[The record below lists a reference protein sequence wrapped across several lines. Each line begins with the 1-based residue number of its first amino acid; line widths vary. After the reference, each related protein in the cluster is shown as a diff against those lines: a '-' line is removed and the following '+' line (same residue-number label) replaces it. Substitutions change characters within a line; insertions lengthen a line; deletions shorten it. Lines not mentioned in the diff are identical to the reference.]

1 MGAAPCIDAAPLLQ
15 KEGYTI
21 AGVAALDIVEGTAVE
36 SLPLMKNI
44 LSKRPATFASVPSAI
59 QWHLDS
65 GSIRNPTSARVSVPS
80 YVVPISAQEKD
91 GKQRWRTDLLAT
103 EPFWLGWY
111 QGLSKRFLSS
121 RCARMLVLAGQERLD
136 NDLIV
141 GQMQG
146 KFQLEVMTDV
156 GHFLHE
162 DDPVALATML
172 VNFARRNTQILV
184 LPPKIGQTS
193 AKPVEVKHVGE
204 V

>member
-1 MGAAPCIDAAPLLQ
+1 M
-15 KEGYTI
+15 

-44 LSKRPATFASVPSAI
+44 LSKRPTNFASVSNAI

-65 GSIRNPTSARVSVPS
+65 GSIRNATSARVSVPS
-80 YVVPISAQEKD
+80 YVVPTDPQDKS
-91 GKQRWRTDLLAT
+91 GKQVWRTDLLAT
-103 EPFWLGWY
+103 EPYWLGWY
-111 QGLSKRFLSS
+111 QGLSKRFLST

-136 NDLIV
+136 NDLMV

-162 DDPVALATML
+162 DDPATLATTL

-193 AKPVEVKHVGE
+193 SKQVEVKHVGE
-204 V
+204 T